1 MLWIRAFVV
10 IKEHPVSISSVANSG
25 AFSQWQAMQRL
36 RTSAA
41 SSAADSTAPGNGVS
55 NSSAAP
61 AGPLSSLSA
70 GGQKPSDSV
79 KVALPNGFS
88 VEVTHF
94 GSNVDQATED
104 QMVKSAEQLAGAFQG
119 YAGVGSGASTSA
131 NGGTSAADASDS
143 QGTDGT
149 QGARSIDMIHV
160 DLPNGISIEVQHS
173 QTGSETSDQSQAV
186 AARMVKATEELT
198 AALQAYAGTSS
209 AAATSNNTSTTQSL
223 GANGRLA

>member
-1 MLWIRAFVV
+1 MLRMHAFVV
-10 IKEHPVSISSVANSG
+10 IKEHPVSISSVASSG

-88 VEVTHF
+88 FEVAHF
-94 GSNVDQATED
+94 GSGVDQATED
-104 QMVKSAEQLAGAFQG
+104 QMVKSAEQLADAFQG
-119 YAGVGSGASTSA
+119 YAGAGSGANTSA
-131 NGGTSAADASDS
+131 NGGTSAADAGNS
-143 QGTDGT
+143 QGTGAT

-160 DLPNGISIEVQHS
+160 DLPNGVSIEVQHS
-173 QTGSETSDQSQAV
+173 QSGSETSDESQAI
-186 AARMVKATEELT
+186 ADRMVKATEELA
-198 AALQAYAGTSS
+198 AALQAYAAAPS
-209 AAATSNNTSTTQSL
+209 AAATSNNTSTTQPL
-223 GANGRLA
+223 GANGRIA

>member
-1 MLWIRAFVV
+1 MLRMRAFAV
-10 IKEHPVSISSVANSG
+10 IKEHPVSIRSVANSG

-41 SSAADSTAPGNGVS
+41 SSATDSTAANNGVS
-55 NSSAAP
+55 SSGA
-61 AGPLSSLSA
+61 AGPVSNLSA

-88 VEVTHF
+88 IGVTHF
-94 GSNVDQATED
+94 GSSVDQATED

-160 DLPNGISIEVQHS
+160 DLSNGISIEVQHS
-173 QTGSETSDQSQAV
+173 QTGSETSDESQAV
-186 AARMVKATEELT
+186 ADRMVKATEELT

-223 GANGRLA
+223 GANGRIA